1 MEGVRLV
8 GRIGLPLPVA
18 LAAAALA
25 VASAG
30 CRQEKPAM
38 AQREAASPVNPPRQ
52 VADAPTDSCAEDAPA
67 PLPIQA
73 THVVARSARLSALQ
87 PLTYAAGADPASDR
101 PAHVRAASAVRAF
114 AGGHW
119 IAQDDANFLAI
130 RGADGAVTAL
140 ALPAA
145 ADGRRLFSERDGN
158 KKLKMDLEAAALLPD
173 GRLCAFG
180 SGSRKARTRIVVI
193 DARPP
198 AGPTTR
204 MFEASALYEALA
216 ACPAFAGAELNLEG
230 AVVVG
235 SKLRLFNRG
244 NGNDEAKGQV
254 ATDASVDID
263 IAAFQAYLD
272 GVGKRPPLRA
282 VVRYQLGTLG
292 GVRLTFTDVA
302 ALPDGRIA
310 FLAAAEAS
318 PDAYHDGAVQGCR
331 LGLIDGASVQTFDV
345 RGDDGAVCAIKLEGL
360 ELAAATAT
368 SLRFWVVADVD
379 DSDKP
384 ALMGTLTLDL

>member
-8 GRIGLPLPVA
+8 ARRWPSLPGA
-18 LAAAALA
+18 LAAVSLAMALTA
-25 VASAG
+25 

-38 AQREAASPVNPPRQ
+38 ARRDSSSAATGARAAAAKGGACADDAEASPTLQARH
-52 VADAPTDSCAEDAPA
+52 VA
-67 PLPIQA
+67 
-73 THVVARSARLSALQ
+73 ARSARLSDLH

-140 ALPAA
+140 TLPAA

-158 KKLKMDLEAAALLPD
+158 KKLKMDLEAATLLPD

-180 SGSRKARTRIVVI
+180 SGSRKARTRVVVV
-193 DARPP
+193 DARAPT
-198 AGPTTR
+198 GPSVR
-204 MFEASALYEALA
+204 IFDASALYEALA
-216 ACPAFAGAELNLEG
+216 GCTAFAGAELNLEG

-235 SKLRLFNRG
+235 GALRLFNRG
-244 NGNDEAKGQV
+244 NGTDEATGQ
-254 ATDASVDID
+254 AASDASVDLD
-263 IAAFQAYLD
+263 VAAFAAYLD
-272 GVGKRPPLRA
+272 GAGPPPALGA
-282 VVRYQLGTLG
+282 VTRYQLGSLG

-302 ALPDGRIA
+302 ALPGGQVA

-318 PDAYHDGAVQGCR
+318 PDAYHDGAVRGCR
-331 LGLIDGASVQTFDV
+331 LGLIADGSVQTFDL
-345 RGDDGAVCAIKLEGL
+345 RGDDGAACAIKLEGL
-360 ELAAATAT
+360 ELAEATPT

-379 DSDKP
+379 DPDKP
-384 ALMGTLTLDL
+384 ALLGTLTLAR